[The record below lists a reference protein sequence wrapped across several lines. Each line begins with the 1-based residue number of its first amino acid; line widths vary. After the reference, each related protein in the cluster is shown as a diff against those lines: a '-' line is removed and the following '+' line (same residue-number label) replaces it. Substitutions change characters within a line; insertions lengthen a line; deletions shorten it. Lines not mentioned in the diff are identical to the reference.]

1 MRYYPIFDNLFDDF
15 FTTDSQGTSSVMK
28 TDIVEKDGNYELSIE
43 MPGVKKEDI
52 QIKLQDKYLNVTV
65 SHNTNKENKD
75 KEGRI
80 IRQER
85 VSGSYSRSFY
95 VGNKVSTEDVKT
107 SFNNGE
113 LVVTVSKKSTKE
125 SWRKQIHSY
134 FKQSVYTPD
143 FLYCKKNQMHRQIND
158 YASIKQFN

>member
-65 SHNTNKENKD
+65 SHDTNKENKD

-80 IRQER
+80 RQER
-85 VSGSYSRSFY
+85 VSWSYSRSFY
-95 VGNKVSTEDVKT
+95 VGNHIRTEDIKS
-107 SFNNGE
+107 SFNNEE
-113 LVVTVSKKSTKE
+113 LIVTVPKEASKKIKE
-125 SWRKQIHSY
+125 NKFI
-134 FKQSVYTPD
+134 P
-143 FLYCKKNQMHRQIND
+143 IE
-158 YASIKQFN
+158 

>member
-1 MRYYPIFDNLFDDF
+1 MRYYPVFDNLFDDF
-15 FTTDSQGTSSVMK
+15 FTTDAQGTSSVMK

-80 IRQER
+80 IRKER

-95 VGNKVSTEDVKT
+95 VGEDIHTEDVKA

-113 LVVTVSKKSTKE
+113 LIVTVPKEAPKKIEENKFIPIE
-125 SWRKQIHSY
+125 
-134 FKQSVYTPD
+134 
-143 FLYCKKNQMHRQIND
+143 
-158 YASIKQFN
+158 

>member
-80 IRQER
+80 RQER
-85 VSGSYSRSFY
+85 VSCSYSRSFY
-95 VGNKVSTEDVKT
+95 VGNHIRTEDIKI
-107 SFNNGE
+107 SFNNEE
-113 LVVTVSKKSTKE
+113 LIITILKEASKKIKE
-125 SWRKQIHSY
+125 NKFI
-134 FKQSVYTPD
+134 P
-143 FLYCKKNQMHRQIND
+143 IE
-158 YASIKQFN
+158 

>member
-1 MRYYPIFDNLFDDF
+1 MRYYPVFDNLFDDF

-52 QIKLQDKYLNVTV
+52 QMELKDGYLNVTA
-65 SHNTNKENKD
+65 SHNTDKEDKD

-95 VGNKVSTEDVKT
+95 VGDDVHTEDVKA
-107 SFNNGE
+107 SFDNGE
-113 LVVTVSKKSTKE
+113 LIVTVPKEAPKKIEENKFIPIE
-125 SWRKQIHSY
+125 
-134 FKQSVYTPD
+134 
-143 FLYCKKNQMHRQIND
+143 
-158 YASIKQFN
+158 

>member
-1 MRYYPIFDNLFDDF
+1 MRYYPVFDNLFDDF

-28 TDIVEKDGNYELSIE
+28 TDIVKKDGNYELSIE

-52 QIKLQDKYLNVTV
+52 QMELKDGYLNVTA
-65 SHNTNKENKD
+65 SHNTNTEDKD

-95 VGNKVSTEDVKT
+95 VGNDVRTEDVKA
-107 SFNNGE
+107 SFDNGE
-113 LVVTVSKKSTKE
+113 LIVTVPKEAPKKIEENKFIPIE
-125 SWRKQIHSY
+125 
-134 FKQSVYTPD
+134 
-143 FLYCKKNQMHRQIND
+143 
-158 YASIKQFN
+158 

>member
-65 SHNTNKENKD
+65 SHDTNKENKD

-80 IRQER
+80 RQER
-85 VSGSYSRSFY
+85 VS
-95 VGNKVSTEDVKT
+95 
-107 SFNNGE
+107 
-113 LVVTVSKKSTKE
+113 
-125 SWRKQIHSY
+125 
-134 FKQSVYTPD
+134 
-143 FLYCKKNQMHRQIND
+143 
-158 YASIKQFN
+158 

>member
-1 MRYYPIFDNLFDDF
+1 MRYYPVFDNLFDDF

-52 QIKLQDKYLNVTV
+52 QMELKDGYLNVTA
-65 SHNTNKENKD
+65 SHNTNKEDKD

-85 VSGSYSRSFY
+85 VNGSYSRTFY
-95 VGNKVSTEDVKT
+95 VGNDVRTEDVKA
-107 SFNNGE
+107 SFDNGE
-113 LVVTVSKKSTKE
+113 LIVTVPKEAPKKIEENKFIPIE
-125 SWRKQIHSY
+125 
-134 FKQSVYTPD
+134 
-143 FLYCKKNQMHRQIND
+143 
-158 YASIKQFN
+158 

>member
-1 MRYYPIFDNLFDDF
+1 MLDMRYYPVFDNLFDDF

-52 QIKLQDKYLNVTV
+52 QMELKDGYLNVTA
-65 SHNTNKENKD
+65 SHNTNTEDKD

-95 VGNKVSTEDVKT
+95 VGNDVRTEDVKA
-107 SFNNGE
+107 SLDNGE
-113 LVVTVSKKSTKE
+113 LIVTVPKEAPKKIEENKFIPIE
-125 SWRKQIHSY
+125 
-134 FKQSVYTPD
+134 
-143 FLYCKKNQMHRQIND
+143 
-158 YASIKQFN
+158 

>member
-28 TDIVEKDGNYELSIE
+28 IYIVEKDGNYELSIE

-52 QIKLQDKYLNVTV
+52 QIKLKDEYLNVTV

-80 IRQER
+80 RQER
-85 VSGSYSRSFY
+85 VSWSYSRSFY
-95 VGNKVSTEDVKT
+95 AGNDVRTENVKA
-107 SFNNGE
+107 SFSNEE
-113 LVVTVSKKSTKE
+113 LVVTVPKKA
-125 SWRKQIHSY
+125 
-134 FKQSVYTPD
+134 P
-143 FLYCKKNQMHRQIND
+143 KKIEDNEFIP
-158 YASIKQFN
+158 IE

>member
-80 IRQER
+80 RQER
-85 VSGSYSRSFY
+85 VS
-95 VGNKVSTEDVKT
+95 
-107 SFNNGE
+107 
-113 LVVTVSKKSTKE
+113 
-125 SWRKQIHSY
+125 
-134 FKQSVYTPD
+134 
-143 FLYCKKNQMHRQIND
+143 
-158 YASIKQFN
+158 

>member
-1 MRYYPIFDNLFDDF
+1 MRYYPVFDNLFDDF

-28 TDIVEKDGNYELSIE
+28 TDIVKKDGNYELSIE

-52 QIKLQDKYLNVTV
+52 QMELKDGYLNVTA
-65 SHNTNKENKD
+65 SHNTDKEDKD

-95 VGNKVSTEDVKT
+95 VGEDIHTEDVKA

-113 LVVTVSKKSTKE
+113 LIVTVPKEAPKKIEENKFIPIE
-125 SWRKQIHSY
+125 
-134 FKQSVYTPD
+134 
-143 FLYCKKNQMHRQIND
+143 
-158 YASIKQFN
+158 

>member
-65 SHNTNKENKD
+65 SHNTNKEN
-75 KEGRI
+75 
-80 IRQER
+80 
-85 VSGSYSRSFY
+85 
-95 VGNKVSTEDVKT
+95 
-107 SFNNGE
+107 
-113 LVVTVSKKSTKE
+113 
-125 SWRKQIHSY
+125 
-134 FKQSVYTPD
+134 
-143 FLYCKKNQMHRQIND
+143 
-158 YASIKQFN
+158 

>member
-1 MRYYPIFDNLFDDF
+1 MKYYPMFDLFDDF
-15 FTTDSQGTSSVMK
+15 FTGNTTSDVMK
-28 TDIVEKDGNYELSIE
+28 TDIVEKDGNYEMSMEL
-43 MPGVKKEDI
+43 PGVKKEDI
-52 QIKLQDKYLNVTV
+52 QMELKDGYLKVTT
-65 SHNTNKENKD
+65 SLDTNKENKD

-125 SWRKQIHSY
+125 S
-134 FKQSVYTPD
+134 
-143 FLYCKKNQMHRQIND
+143 
-158 YASIKQFN
+158 

>member
-28 TDIVEKDGNYELSIE
+28 IYIVEKDGNYELSIE

-52 QIKLQDKYLNVTV
+52 QIKLKDEYLNVTV

-80 IRQER
+80 RQER
-85 VSGSYSRSFY
+85 VSWSYSRSFY
-95 VGNKVSTEDVKT
+95 AGNDVMLAYK
-107 SFNNGE
+107 
-113 LVVTVSKKSTKE
+113 
-125 SWRKQIHSY
+125 
-134 FKQSVYTPD
+134 
-143 FLYCKKNQMHRQIND
+143 
-158 YASIKQFN
+158 

>member
-1 MRYYPIFDNLFDDF
+1 MRYYPVFDNLFDDF
-15 FTTDSQGTSSVMK
+15 FTTNSQGTSSVMK

-43 MPGVKKEDI
+43 VPGVKKEDI
-52 QIKLQDKYLNVTV
+52 QMKLKDGYLKVTA
-65 SHNTNKENKD
+65 SHNTNKEDKD

-95 VGNKVSTEDVKT
+95 VGNDVRTEDIKA

-113 LVVTVSKKSTKE
+113 LVVTVPKEAPKKVEENKFIPIE
-125 SWRKQIHSY
+125 
-134 FKQSVYTPD
+134 
-143 FLYCKKNQMHRQIND
+143 
-158 YASIKQFN
+158 

>member
-52 QIKLQDKYLNVTV
+52 QMELKDNNLKVIA
-65 SHNTNKENKD
+65 SHNKDKED

-80 IRQER
+80 IRQKR
-85 VSGSYSRSFY
+85 VIGSYSRSFY
-95 VGNKVSTEDVKT
+95 VGNDVRTENVKA
-107 SFNNGE
+107 SFSNEE
-113 LVVTVSKKSTKE
+113 LVVTVSKKA
-125 SWRKQIHSY
+125 
-134 FKQSVYTPD
+134 P
-143 FLYCKKNQMHRQIND
+143 KKIEGNEFIP
-158 YASIKQFN
+158 IE

>member
-1 MRYYPIFDNLFDDF
+1 MRYYPVFDNLFDDF

-52 QIKLQDKYLNVTV
+52 QMELKDGYLNVTA
-65 SHNTNKENKD
+65 SHNTNKEDKD

-95 VGNKVSTEDVKT
+95 VGNDVRTEDVKA
-107 SFNNGE
+107 SFDNGE
-113 LVVTVSKKSTKE
+113 LIVTVSKEAPNKIEENKFIPIE
-125 SWRKQIHSY
+125 
-134 FKQSVYTPD
+134 
-143 FLYCKKNQMHRQIND
+143 
-158 YASIKQFN
+158 

>member
-1 MRYYPIFDNLFDDF
+1 MRYYPVFDNLFDDF

-52 QIKLQDKYLNVTV
+52 QMELKDGYLNVTA
-65 SHNTNKENKD
+65 SHNTNTEDKD

-95 VGNKVSTEDVKT
+95 VGNDVRTEDVKA
-107 SFNNGE
+107 SLDNGE
-113 LVVTVSKKSTKE
+113 LIVTVPKEAPKKIEENKFIPIE
-125 SWRKQIHSY
+125 
-134 FKQSVYTPD
+134 
-143 FLYCKKNQMHRQIND
+143 
-158 YASIKQFN
+158 

>member
-1 MRYYPIFDNLFDDF
+1 MRYYPVFDNLFDDF

-52 QIKLQDKYLNVTV
+52 QMELKDGYLNVTA
-65 SHNTNKENKD
+65 SHNTNKEDKD

-95 VGNKVSTEDVKT
+95 VGDDVRTEDVKA
-107 SFNNGE
+107 SFDNGE
-113 LVVTVSKKSTKE
+113 LIVTVPKEAPKKIEENKFIPIE
-125 SWRKQIHSY
+125 
-134 FKQSVYTPD
+134 
-143 FLYCKKNQMHRQIND
+143 
-158 YASIKQFN
+158 

>member
-1 MRYYPIFDNLFDDF
+1 MRYYPVFDNLFDDF
-15 FTTDSQGTSSVMK
+15 FTADSQGTSSVMK

-52 QIKLQDKYLNVTV
+52 QMELKDGYLNVTA
-65 SHNTNKENKD
+65 SHNTNKEDKD

-95 VGNKVSTEDVKT
+95 VGNDVRTEDVKA
-107 SFNNGE
+107 SFDNCE
-113 LVVTVSKKSTKE
+113 LIVKVSK
-125 SWRKQIHSY
+125 
-134 FKQSVYTPD
+134 
-143 FLYCKKNQMHRQIND
+143 
-158 YASIKQFN
+158 

>member
-1 MRYYPIFDNLFDDF
+1 MRYYPVFDNLFDDF
-15 FTTDSQGTSSVMK
+15 FTTDSQGTSSIMK

-52 QIKLQDKYLNVTV
+52 QMELKDGYLNVTA
-65 SHNTNKENKD
+65 SHNTNTED

-95 VGNKVSTEDVKT
+95 VGNNVRTEDVKA
-107 SFNNGE
+107 SFDNGE
-113 LVVTVSKKSTKE
+113 LIVTVPKEAPKKIEENKFIPIE
-125 SWRKQIHSY
+125 
-134 FKQSVYTPD
+134 
-143 FLYCKKNQMHRQIND
+143 
-158 YASIKQFN
+158 